1 MLGKSYRHTAVCL
14 TANVFSVNDCLEHPY
29 TAEASGVKAR
39 RISVEISTEI
49 LSCRRKVREEFS
61 FALRENGK
69 NLVEGRILNIMF
81 ITKYPRYILL
91 YKFEEEYA
99 E

>member
-1 MLGKSYRHTAVCL
+1 MLGKNYRHTAVCL
-14 TANVFSVNDCLEHPY
+14 TANVFSVNDCLEHLY

-39 RISVEISTEI
+39 RISVEISTKI
-49 LSCRRKVREEFS
+49 LSCRRKVL
-61 FALRENGK
+61 ALRENGK